1 MKGLDMNVARV
12 LKWADT
18 ISTWA
23 GKATA
28 WLIVLL
34 MAVICV
40 EVFKRYFLNAPS
52 SWIFDVSNIIYGT
65 AFMLSGAYALAQDG
79 HVRGDFFYANMKP
92 RSQAAFDLVLYVL
105 LFIPGILALIYAG
118 YSYAGDSWRIL
129 EHSTTSSD
137 GPPVYHFKSVIPLAG
152 VLMMMQGLS
161 EMLRC
166 VVCLKTGEWPARL
179 KDAEEIDV
187 IEQQLANSAYVDT
200 EDRKLAIERAH
211 GIEEAAKQRGNHTQ
225 GQ

>member
-1 MKGLDMNVARV
+1 MDWNRL
-12 LKWADT
+12 LKWSDN

-34 MAVICV
+34 MLVICA
-40 EVFKRYFLNAPS
+40 EVIKRYFLNAPS

-65 AFMLSGAYALAQDG
+65 AFMLAGAYALAQDG

-92 RSQAAFDLVLYVL
+92 RTQAAFDLVLYLL

-129 EHSTTSSD
+129 EHSNTSSD
-137 GPPVYHFKSVIPLAG
+137 GPPIYHFKSVIPLAG
-152 VLMMMQGLS
+152 GLMMMQGIS
-161 EMLRC
+161 EILRC
-166 VVCLKTGEWPARL
+166 IVCLKTGEWPPRL

-187 IEQQLANSAYVDT
+187 IEEQLANSAYVDAD
-200 EDRKLAIERAH
+200 DRQHAIDRAH
-211 GIEEAAKQRGNHTQ
+211 SIDEAAKQRGHQ
-225 GQ
+225 AEDK

>member
-1 MKGLDMNVARV
+1 MNVGRL
-12 LKWADT
+12 LKWADS

-34 MAVICV
+34 MAVICI
-40 EVFKRYFLNAPS
+40 EVFRRYFLNAPS

-65 AFMLSGAYALAQDG
+65 AFMLAGAYALAQDG

-92 RSQAAFDLVLYVL
+92 RTQAAFDLVLYVL

-118 YSYAGDSWRIL
+118 YGYASDSWRIL

-137 GPPVYHFKSVIPLAG
+137 GPPVYHFKAMIPLAG
-152 VLMMMQGLS
+152 TLMMMQGLA

-166 VVCLKTGEWPARL
+166 LVCLNTGAWPPRMR
-179 KDAEEIDV
+179 DAEEIDV
-187 IEQQLANSAYVDT
+187 IEEQLANSAYVD
-200 EDRKLAIERAH
+200 EDDRKNAIERAH
-211 GIEEAAKQRGNHTQ
+211 SIDEAAKQRGQNEEKN
-225 GQ
+225 

>member
-1 MKGLDMNVARV
+1 MNVGKL
-12 LKWADT
+12 LKYSDA

-34 MAVICV
+34 MAVICL

-65 AFMLSGAYALAQDG
+65 AFMLAGAYAMAQDG

-92 RSQAAFDLVLYVL
+92 RTQAAFDLVLYVL
-105 LFIPGILALIYAG
+105 LFIPGIMALIYAG
-118 YSYAGDSWRIL
+118 YGYASDSWRIL

-137 GPPVYHFKSVIPLAG
+137 GPPVYHFKAVIPLAG
-152 VLMMMQGLS
+152 ALMMMQGIS

-166 VVCLKTGEWPARL
+166 LVCLNTGEWPPRMR
-179 KDAEEIDV
+179 DAEEIDV
-187 IEQQLANSAYVDT
+187 IEEQLAHSAYVD
-200 EDRKLAIERAH
+200 EDDRKRAIAQAH
-211 GIEEAAKQRGNHTQ
+211 SIDEAAKQRGQGGENH
-225 GQ
+225 